1 MERQKKIIKTGILGI
16 IVNLILVIFKATI
29 GIIVNSF
36 AIILDAV
43 NNLSD
48 AMSSI
53 ITIIGI
59 KLSGKAP
66 DKEHPY
72 GHGRIEYFASVIIA
86 IILLLA
92 GITALKESFEKI
104 INPVLADYSAAS
116 LIIIITAIIVKLV
129 YGQYVE
135 KIGKSINSQSLI
147 AAGTDAFMD
156 AILSLSTL
164 VGATIS
170 IIWHLSLE
178 GYLGTIIS
186 FVIIKSSASIL
197 KETIDSMIGQRADH
211 EISKKIKEE
220 INSFDEVQGCY
231 DLNMHNYGPSNII
244 ASAHIQVRN
253 DMTAEEIHI
262 LTRKI
267 TYDIFE
273 KFRIILTTIGIYAA
287 NDDGECKEIKE
298 QLENIISQYQ
308 EILQIHGFYIDEENK
323 DVYFDLIID
332 FDADDKEK
340 IKDEIIEKI
349 KEKYPKYNYNII
361 IDSDITD

>member
-59 KLSGKAP
+59 RLSGKAP
-66 DKEHPY
+66 DKKHPY

-135 KIGKSINSQSLI
+135 KIWKSINSQSLI

-186 FVIIKSSASIL
+186 FVIIKSSVSIL
-197 KETIDSMIGQRADH
+197 KETIDSMIGQRADP

-273 KFRIILTTIGIYAA
+273 KFGIIFCLPEKNGEIKTSLSNIPLPEDIQI
-287 NDDGECKEIKE
+287 DDGHYMLDGNIFICYKRSTTNFTYFGVISDDGKNFKELYGE
-298 QLENIISQYQ
+298 EF
-308 EILQIHGFYIDEENK
+308 ILLSHH
-323 DVYFDLIID
+323 
-332 FDADDKEK
+332 
-340 IKDEIIEKI
+340 
-349 KEKYPKYNYNII
+349 
-361 IDSDITD
+361 